1 MIDRCPYNS
10 HALVND
16 SQEQNEGGS
25 MHVRR
30 MAKDASDENVSNF
43 TSSPT
48 LLARVEPPFVHFP
61 AYDPF
66 LPPSSLLHLL
76 ISLHLRSFSSFSWL
90 AFLLPPLSFSLA
102 TCNPTGFTKTLC
114 SFSSSFFFFVSFL
127 PFLFRT
133 LFPPLLLSFFISF
146 HSHNERN

>member
-76 ISLHLRSFSSFSWL
+76 IYVHLARSRDSLFFSLLSLFLSLLAILPALQKLSAVFLLLFFFRVIPSFFVSYSFS
-90 AFLLPPLSFSLA
+90 P
-102 TCNPTGFTKTLC
+102 
-114 SFSSSFFFFVSFL
+114 SSSFFLYF
-127 PFLFRT
+127 
-133 LFPPLLLSFFISF
+133 LSFS
-146 HSHNERN
+146 